1 MDRPATDTGQDFE
14 KVIGQAV
21 DRLKDAVEDTA
32 DNAQQQAIEAAA
44 ALADA
49 AKALAEQAQAQ
60 SRALAEDAID
70 TVKAHP
76 LVTAGVTAAIL
87 AGLASL
93 ALIATRRNNGGGIK
107 THS

>member
-1 MDRPATDTGQDFE
+1 MNHPNPTETGQDFE

-32 DNAQQQAIEAAA
+32 ENAQQQAIEAAT
-44 ALADA
+44 ALAEA

-60 SRALAEDAID
+60 SRAFAEDA
-70 TVKAHP
+70 VEQMKARP

-93 ALIATRRNNGGGIK
+93 ALIATRRA
-107 THS
+107 H